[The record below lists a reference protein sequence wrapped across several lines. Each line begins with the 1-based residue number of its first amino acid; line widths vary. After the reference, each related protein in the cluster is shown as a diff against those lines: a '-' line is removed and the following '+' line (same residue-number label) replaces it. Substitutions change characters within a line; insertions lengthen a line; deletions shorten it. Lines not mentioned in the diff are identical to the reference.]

1 MVSVVLWSGTLGVSS
16 VYFVRE
22 FPLVLSALA
31 EEQSQGG
38 TRTGDQENHGGGDQS
53 DRQDRVPARRP
64 PFGTFVTQDDP
75 EVMQA
80 WLWTS
85 AYYGLISLLSV
96 LVAGVAGFVFVR
108 RRRDE

>member
-1 MVSVVLWSGTLGVSS
+1 
-16 VYFVRE
+16 
-22 FPLVLSALA
+22 
-31 EEQSQGG
+31 
-38 TRTGDQENHGGGDQS
+38 
-53 DRQDRVPARRP
+53 
-64 PFGTFVTQDDP
+64 
-75 EVMQA
+75 MQA